1 MEEGLPK
8 VPKLELAQLKFNL
21 GKDVA
26 PAGVTGTPGKVPSQT
41 KQTSQ
46 TLTKDKLLAGIIL
59 DNMTPFYL
67 ECCKDLGWPVDQTLV
82 TKMKQEN
89 ENKIKVLDSKI
100 EDAEKNLGETEIREA
115 NLAKAEYLSLIGDK
129 EAALAQ
135 FRKTYEK
142 TATLGHRLDLIFH
155 QIRLGFFYLD
165 YDLINRNLDKAKTL
179 IEEGGDWDR
188 RNRLKVYEGL
198 RAVLMR
204 DFKTAAKQF
213 LDTVAT
219 FTSYELMDYDTFV
232 IYTIFAT
239 MVALPR
245 PQLRDKVTRGAEI
258 LEILHGL
265 PQIKNYLFSLYECR
279 YADFFKSLAYVEQY
293 MKKDRYLFAHYEYY
307 IREMRIIAYNQL
319 LESYSS
325 LALTYMANA
334 FGVSVQF
341 IDKELARFIAAGRL
355 HCKIDKVNDIV
366 ETNRP
371 DSKNYQYQE
380 TIKKGDLLLNRIQ
393 KLSRVIN
400 I

>member
-8 VPKLELAQLKFNL
+8 VPKLELAQAKFVLSKESNPATKSVNRTPASLAAIKDNLLKEIV
-21 GKDVA
+21 K
-26 PAGVTGTPGKVPSQT
+26 
-41 KQTSQ
+41 
-46 TLTKDKLLAGIIL
+46 

-67 ECCKDLGWPVDQTLV
+67 DCCKDLQWPVDQTLV
-82 TKMKQEN
+82 NKMKAEN
-89 ENKIKVLDSKI
+89 EAKLKDLDSKI

-115 NLAKAEYLSLIGDK
+115 NLARAEYLSLIGDK
-129 EAALAQ
+129 EQSLAQ

-142 TATLGHRLDLIFH
+142 TVTLGHRLDLVFH
-155 QIRLGFFYLD
+155 QIRLGFFFMD
-165 YDLINRNLDKAKTL
+165 YDLISRNLEKTKSL

-188 RNRLKVYEGL
+188 RNRLKVYQGL
-198 RAVLMR
+198 YALMMR

-219 FTSYELMDYDTFV
+219 FTSYELMDYSTFV

-239 MVALPR
+239 TLALPR
-245 PQLRDKVTRGAEI
+245 PELREKVTRGAEI

-265 PQIKNYLFSLYECR
+265 PQVKNFLFSLYECR
-279 YADFFKSLAYVEQY
+279 YADFFRSLAYVEQY
-293 MKKDRYLFAHYEYY
+293 MKVDRYFYQHYTYY

-325 LALTYMANA
+325 LALSYMANA
-334 FGVSVQF
+334 FGVSTQF
-341 IDKELARFIAAGRL
+341 VDKELSRFIAAGRL
-355 HCKIDKVNDIV
+355 HAKIDKVNGIV

-371 DSKNYQYQE
+371 DSKNFQYQE

>member
-8 VPKLELAQLKFNL
+8 VPKLELAQFKFILSKESTLSKTNSKNSEKIKENL
-21 GKDVA
+21 
-26 PAGVTGTPGKVPSQT
+26 
-41 KQTSQ
+41 
-46 TLTKDKLLAGIIL
+46 LNEIIK

-67 ECCKDLGWPVDQTLV
+67 DCCKELNWKVDDKLV
-82 TKMKQEN
+82 SKMKLEN
-89 ENKIKVLDSKI
+89 ETKLKELDGKI

-115 NLAKAEYLSLIGDK
+115 NLVKAEYLSLIGDK
-129 EAALAQ
+129 ELSLTQ

-142 TATLGHRLDLIFH
+142 TVTLGHRLDLVFH
-155 QIRLGFFYLD
+155 QIRLGFFFLD
-165 YDLINRNLDKAKTL
+165 YDLIGRNLDKAKSL

-188 RNRLKVYEGL
+188 RNRLKVYQGL
-198 RAVLMR
+198 HALMMR

-219 FTSYELMDYDTFV
+219 FTSYELMDYSKFV
-232 IYTIFAT
+232 VYTIFAT

-245 PQLRDKVTRGAEI
+245 PELRAKVTRGAEI

-265 PQIKNYLFSLYECR
+265 PEVKNFLFSLYECR

-293 MKKDRYLFAHYEYY
+293 MKADRYFFPHYTYY
-307 IREMRIIAYNQL
+307 IRELRIIAYNQL

-325 LALTYMANA
+325 LTLNYMANA
-334 FGVSVQF
+334 FGVSAQF
-341 IDKELARFIAAGRL
+341 IDKELSRFIAAGRL
-355 HCKIDKVNDIV
+355 HAKIDKVNGIV

-371 DSKNYQYQE
+371 DSKNWQYQE